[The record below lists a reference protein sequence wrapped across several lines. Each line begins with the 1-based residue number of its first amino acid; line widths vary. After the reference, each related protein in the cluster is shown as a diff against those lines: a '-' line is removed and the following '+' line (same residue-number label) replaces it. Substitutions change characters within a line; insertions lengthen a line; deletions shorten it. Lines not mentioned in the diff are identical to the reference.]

1 MGHVTIYAEDRA
13 IEAAKCGAER
23 AKVSVSQ
30 WFAKFAIE
38 EEQKQVQV
46 QNWDTF
52 FVKINRLRNE
62 GGDEFPSL
70 EEIRAYEVPDIPRE
84 SW

>member
-46 QNWDTF
+46 QNWDAF
-52 FVKINRLRNE
+52 FVKINR
-62 GGDEFPSL
+62 
-70 EEIRAYEVPDIPRE
+70 
-84 SW
+84 